1 MGEMLKEADHRH
13 RLRSVVDSGDVL
25 SSLTSSS
32 LPRHSRK
39 IRVWVLK
46 ELEGDA
52 ECQGFPVVITL
63 GTYPTL
69 QTPVC

>member
-13 RLRSVVDSGDVL
+13 RLRSVVGSGDVL

-39 IRVWVLK
+39 IRVWALK
-46 ELEGDA
+46 ELKGDA
-52 ECQGFPVVITL
+52 ECQGFRW
-63 GTYPTL
+63 
-69 QTPVC
+69 